1 MKKIIITITLSVFCI
16 CTYSQDSMNKKMENH
31 TDKMN
36 KKIDNP
42 NDPMNKK
49 IGNVP
54 DSTRRT
60 VVPGNPESLKRKTL
74 KKAPKKKEIV

>member
-16 CTYSQDSMNKKMENH
+16 CAYSQDSMNKKMENT

-36 KKIDNP
+36 KKMENP

-54 DSTRRT
+54 DSTR
-60 VVPGNPESLKRKTL
+60 GKTL
-74 KKAPKKKEIV
+74 GNSDPVKHKT